1 MTALHNPFIAL
12 KHRNYR
18 IYAAGLLIS
27 MIGTWM
33 QSIALPWL
41 AYDLTGSPF
50 LLSLVGALQFLP
62 VLLFSLPAGVLLDR
76 LPLKKMLLWAQ
87 GASFLITLLLA
98 LLAFSGQLRYW
109 HLLLFATLQGLVNTL
124 DMPGRQTF
132 TVELV
137 GRADLMNA
145 IALNSTIFNLSRVL
159 GPALAGVILAW
170 VGAAQCFLYN
180 ALSYAVLMLALALV
194 RPLGVIPGKKQRGD
208 FHSALRDIRDGLQYI
223 KRDRVL
229 VEAMVLIGIVGT
241 FVPNFSVSIPVF
253 TRTVLQAGEAGFGY
267 LMALLGVGSL
277 AGAFFVASISKN
289 GPNRAIL
296 NSFPPVISILL
307 VLSGLARTFWLA
319 ALLLALTGFFF
330 VTFTSTLNATLQLQS
345 DEAYRGRVM
354 SVYSLIFGGS
364 TPVGNLYTGLAIE
377 SLGARW
383 GLIACGAIMIPLLL
397 AKPNPLRQ
405 SH

>member
-1 MTALHNPFIAL
+1 MAALHNPFIAL

-18 IYAAGLLIS
+18 IYATGLLVS

-50 LLSLVGALQFLP
+50 LLSLVGALQFLQ

-98 LLAFSGQLRYW
+98 LLAFSGHLRYW

-137 GRADLMNA
+137 GRSDLMNA

-180 ALSYAVLMLALALV
+180 ALSYAVLMLALV
-194 RPLGVIPGKKQRGD
+194 FVKPLGVIPGKKQRGN
-208 FHSALRDIRDGLQYI
+208 FQSALRDIRDGLNYI

-253 TRTVLQAGEAGFGY
+253 TRTILQAGEAGFGY

-289 GPNRAIL
+289 GPSRVIL
-296 NSFPPVISILL
+296 RSFPPVISILL
-307 VLSGLARTFWLA
+307 VLSGLASTFWLA

-330 VTFTSTLNATLQLQS
+330 VTFTSTLNSTLQLQS
-345 DEAYRGRVM
+345 EEAYRGRVM

-405 SH
+405 PR

>member
-1 MTALHNPFIAL
+1 MAALHNPFIAL

-18 IYAAGLLIS
+18 IYATGLLVS

-98 LLAFSGQLRYW
+98 LLAFSGHLRYW

-137 GRADLMNA
+137 GRSDLMNA

-180 ALSYAVLMLALALV
+180 ALSYAVLMLALV
-194 RPLGVIPGKKQRGD
+194 FVKPLGVIPGKKQRGN
-208 FHSALRDIRDGLQYI
+208 FQSALRDIRDGLNYI
-223 KRDRVL
+223 KCDRVL

-253 TRTVLQAGEAGFGY
+253 TRTILQAGEAGFGY

-289 GPNRAIL
+289 GPSRVIL
-296 NSFPPVISILL
+296 RSFPPVISILL
-307 VLSGLARTFWLA
+307 VLSGLASTFWLA

-330 VTFTSTLNATLQLQS
+330 VTFTSTLNSTLQLQS
-345 DEAYRGRVM
+345 EEAYRGRVM

-405 SH
+405 PR

>member
-1 MTALHNPFIAL
+1 MAALHNPFIAL

-18 IYAAGLLIS
+18 IYATGLLVS

-98 LLAFSGQLRYW
+98 LLAFSGHLRYW

-137 GRADLMNA
+137 GRSDLMNA

-180 ALSYAVLMLALALV
+180 ALSYAVLMLALV
-194 RPLGVIPGKKQRGD
+194 FVKPLGVIPGKKQRGN
-208 FHSALRDIRDGLQYI
+208 FQSALRDIRDGLNYI

-253 TRTVLQAGEAGFGY
+253 TRTILQAGEAGFGY

-289 GPNRAIL
+289 GPSRVIL
-296 NSFPPVISILL
+296 RSFPPVISILL
-307 VLSGLARTFWLA
+307 VLSGLASTFWLA

-330 VTFTSTLNATLQLQS
+330 VTFTSTLNSTLQLQS
-345 DEAYRGRVM
+345 EEAYRGRVM

-405 SH
+405 PR